1 MSELVLLG
9 ARLLDPATGRRLPHT
24 ALAAVGGRISRLGD
38 DREVRALAGGAATVI
53 DVKGSVVIPGL
64 TDGHMHPVSGAERT
78 TGTDLSSCPD
88 LASAREALAG
98 AARGLAPGAWLRGW
112 GLDPN
117 VFGAGAV
124 TFGPFGPILD
134 EIPVAIDLFDGHS
147 MLASPRALELA
158 GIDGPR
164 RFGQAAEV
172 VCDEAGRPTGLLLE
186 DAACALVEAV
196 APRPSF
202 DERCSRA
209 AQVLASMAAAGL
221 TGGHAMD
228 GDGLDVYAALEADG
242 DLPLRVR
249 VAPWC
254 QPGAG
259 LDGMAELV
267 RAQGTGGRLWRVA
280 GVKLFLDGTIDNGTA
295 WLERPDAFGD
305 SDRAF
310 WPDPDS
316 YTEVVAALHRA
327 GVPTATHAIGDA
339 AVRHVLDAV
348 EKARADCDRPVRHR
362 VEHIETIPDEVVHR
376 FAGLG
381 VAASMQP
388 THCCEYTRADH
399 TDNWSRRLGEERAA
413 RGWRCRDLLESGARV
428 ILGSDWPI
436 APFPPLGVMAGAR
449 HRRPSRDLS
458 EPPHGLDQ
466 ALTPLQALRGM
477 TVSPAWAAGEEGSA
491 GRLRVG
497 CRADLTMLAD
507 DPLRVPDEDL
517 ASLPVLLTV
526 LGGRVTH
533 RAPAL

>member
-9 ARLLDPATGRRLPHT
+9 ARLLDPVTGLQGHT
-24 ALAAVGGRISRLGD
+24 ALAAAGGRISCLGD
-38 DREVRALAGGAATVI
+38 DREVRAHASGAATVI

-78 TGTDLSSCPD
+78 AGIDLSRCAD
-88 LASAREALAG
+88 LASVREALAG
-98 AARGLAPGAWLRGW
+98 AVGALAPGVWLRGW

-117 VFGAGAV
+117 VFGTGAV
-124 TFGPFGPILD
+124 TLGSFGPLLD
-134 EIPVAIDLFDGHS
+134 GIPAAIDLFDGHS

-172 VCDEAGRPTGLLLE
+172 VCDDAGRPTGLLLE

-196 APRPSF
+196 APRPGR
-202 DERCSRA
+202 DERRARA
-209 AQVLASMAAAGL
+209 AAALASMAAAGL

-228 GDGLDVYAALEADG
+228 GEGLELYDALEAEG
-242 DLPLRVR
+242 ELPLRIR

-254 QPGAG
+254 QPDATDVAG
-259 LDGMAELV
+259 LV
-267 RAQGTGGRLWRVA
+267 RAQGTGGRLWRIA

-295 WLERPDAFGD
+295 WLERPDSHGE
-305 SDRAF
+305 SDHAF

-316 YTEVVAALHRA
+316 YTEVVAAFHGA

-339 AVRHVLDAV
+339 AVRHVLDSV
-348 EKARADCDRPVRHR
+348 EKARADSGGDRPVRHR
-362 VEHIETIPDEVVHR
+362 VEHIETIPDDTVRR
-376 FAGLG
+376 FASLG

-399 TDNWSRRLGEERAA
+399 TDNWSRRLGEQRAA

-436 APFPPLGVMAGAR
+436 APFAPLGVMAGAR

-458 EPPHGLDQ
+458 QPPHGLAQ
-466 ALTPLQALRGM
+466 ALTPLQALQGL
-477 TVSPAWAAGEEGSA
+477 TVHPAWAAGEEGSA
-491 GRLRVG
+491 GRLAVG
-497 CRADLTMLAD
+497 YRADLTVLAD
-507 DPLRVPDEDL
+507 NPLCVPDGDL
-517 ASLPVLLTV
+517 AGLPVLLTV

-533 RAPAL
+533 RAPGV

>member
-1 MSELVLLG
+1 
-9 ARLLDPATGRRLPHT
+9 
-24 ALAAVGGRISRLGD
+24 
-38 DREVRALAGGAATVI
+38 
-53 DVKGSVVIPGL
+53 
-64 TDGHMHPVSGAERT
+64 
-78 TGTDLSSCPD
+78 
-88 LASAREALAG
+88 
-98 AARGLAPGAWLRGW
+98 
-112 GLDPN
+112 
-117 VFGAGAV
+117 
-124 TFGPFGPILD
+124 
-134 EIPVAIDLFDGHS
+134 
-147 MLASPRALELA
+147 
-158 GIDGPR
+158 
-164 RFGQAAEV
+164 
-172 VCDEAGRPTGLLLE
+172 
-186 DAACALVEAV
+186 
-196 APRPSF
+196 
-202 DERCSRA
+202 
-209 AQVLASMAAAGL
+209 MAAAGL

-228 GDGLDVYAALEADG
+228 GDGLDVYAALEDSG
-242 DLPLRVR
+242 SLPLRLR

-254 QPGAG
+254 QPGTGPDGVAG
-259 LDGMAELV
+259 LV

-295 WLERPDAFGD
+295 WLERPDAYGD

-316 YTEVVAALHRA
+316 YTEVIAALHRA

-339 AVRHVLDAV
+339 PVRHVLDAV
-348 EKARADCDRPVRHR
+348 EKARADCDRPIRHR
-362 VEHIETIPDEVVHR
+362 VEHIETIPDEVVGR
-376 FAGLG
+376 FAALG

-399 TDNWSRRLGEERAA
+399 TDNWSRRLGAERAA

-491 GRLRVG
+491 GRLDVG
-497 CRADLTMLAD
+497 YRADLTVLAD

-517 ASLPVLLTV
+517 AALPVLLTA

-533 RAPAL
+533 RAAGLLPGRGGRCR